1 MESQSMKKHLPLF
14 LSILLIPLFLLP
26 SADSKLEKNLIVE
39 QGQVYE
45 ENIVSFGGE
54 IKISGEIKE
63 SVVLIGGTLTLK
75 GKVQKDVICIGAE
88 VNIAAKAV
96 IEGDLILIGG
106 KLNRDRDSVI
116 NGEYFFFK
124 FDLKKIENSI
134 MPILSDSQTLT
145 FFKTLKI
152 IFWFL
157 ITLIVFAVIP
167 RKIAAAEEIFT
178 QNGFKIGLTGLVAIF
193 TFIFLLMIC
202 IMLSFVI
209 IGLPMLIVL
218 ILLYFGVFIFGRT
231 VLFYFLGQKLS
242 GALNIKKVT
251 PAVFILF
258 GVMIYALVKFLPVL
272 GPMLVLLMNVLEIG
286 VGVTYLLRK
295 RLSLKH

>member
-1 MESQSMKKHLPLF
+1 MKKHLPIF
-14 LSILLIPLFLLP
+14 FIIVLIPLLLLP
-26 SADSKLEKNLIVE
+26 SANSNLEKNLIVE
-39 QGQVYE
+39 KGQVYE

-63 SVVLIGGTLTLK
+63 SVVLMGGRLTLN

-88 VNIAAKAV
+88 VHLTAGAI

-106 KLNRDRDSVI
+106 QLDRNRESVI

-167 RKIAAAEEIFT
+167 RKIVDAEEIFSR
-178 QNGFKIGLTGLVAIF
+178 NGFKIGLTGLVAIF
-193 TFIFLLMIC
+193 TFIFLLLIC

-209 IGLPMLIVL
+209 VGLPMLIIL
-218 ILLYFGVFIFGRT
+218 ILLYFGVFVFGRT
-231 VLFYFLGQKLS
+231 VLFYFLGQRIA
-242 GALNIKKVT
+242 GALNVKKVT
-251 PAVFILF
+251 PAVFILL
-258 GVMIYALVKFLPVL
+258 GVMIYALVKFLPVV
-272 GPMLVLLMNVLEIG
+272 GPMLVLLLNVLEIG

-295 RLSLKH
+295 RLSLKN